1 MRSTTAGSSTEAVD
15 RRRHGLLLGVLME
28 FVKAVQDSRQREA
41 DRRVADYIHNLTRD
55 TSRWT
60 YPAAPR

>member
-41 DRRVADYIHNLTRD
+41 NRLLACYPQTD
-55 TSRWT
+55 TQHQPKAKT
-60 YPAAPR
+60 PDL